1 MTTVNGWMDIC
12 RSNLQNKKKKKAIKD
27 RQYHS
32 KKVSG
37 GNIKIGGEEEVRSSP
52 YQLGAKI

>member
-12 RSNLQNKKKKKAIKD
+12 RSNLQKKKKAIKD

-37 GNIKIGGEEEVRSSP
+37 GNIKIGGEAEVRSSP